1 MEALKSLSDVHI
13 LIAEDNLVNQLLM
26 RKIVEKIGM
35 KVDVV
40 SNGIEVLN
48 NLKDQPQKYDLILMD
63 LQMPQM
69 NGLDATKEIVKI
81 YGNDRPKIFAISAG
95 SFDDDESLYREAG
108 MDDSL
113 DKPFKSEQLVQM
125 MNKHHI
131 LIA

>member
-113 DKPFKSEQLVQM
+113 DKPFKSEQLVAM
-125 MNKHHI
+125 MNKHNI
-131 LIA
+131 LVA